1 MAPWLAF
8 PRSAMSRKIA
18 KACENGVVR
27 RGKRIVVKDLI
38 KTFRDERYEDGE
50 EMRDAVD
57 DGDKV
62 LHDV

>member
-1 MAPWLAF
+1 
-8 PRSAMSRKIA
+8 MSRKVA